1 VAAADF
7 DVSGAVRRIR
17 RIADLSQRELAA
29 ATGISASA
37 IAHAEAGTRDLHVG
51 HLMRAAAV
59 AGLRVALL
67 DDQGREVEGMRTAA
81 VRDLSGRRFPAHLDT
96 VHSDERWWRYE
107 ERYDRRRPTYT
118 FDRDRE
124 GRDII
129 RRLEGTPDDH
139 HLPRPG
145 DSPKQR
151 KAARQRAL
159 REQAQEEWRRRL
171 AAGEVAPFEQ
181 FACTCPAEC
190 DALDDGT
197 RPQHAPGCGCGCDLG

>member
-1 VAAADF
+1 MSDF
-7 DVSGAVRRIR
+7 DLAGALRRIR
-17 RIADLSQRELAA
+17 RRADLSQRELARA
-29 ATGISASA
+29 CGVATSVV
-37 IAHAEAGTRDLHVG
+37 AHAEAARRGLTVAL
-51 HLMRAAAV
+51 LERAAAL
-59 AGLRVALL
+59 AGLRLALL
-67 DDQGREVEGMRTAA
+67 DGEGREITPMAGAA

-107 ERYDRRRPTYT
+107 ERYDRPRPTYT
-118 FDRDRE
+118 FDRDRD

-139 HLPRPG
+139 QLPQPG

-159 REQAQEEWRRRL
+159 RERAQEEWRRRL

-181 FACTCPAEC
+181 FVCSCPAER
-190 DALDDGT
+190 DELDDWSGK
-197 RPQHAPGCGCGCDLG
+197 PVHAPDCGCGCDLG